1 MKIVTEVYAFS
12 SEKLDQR
19 NTAYEIRLT
28 GYFCSD
34 TIFSLSK
41 KVLLDAKG
49 QVMLQSKIRSTNVN
63 QGRILKYF
71 VDK

>member
-34 TIFSLSK
+34 TIFNLSK
-41 KVLLDAKG
+41 KVLLDAKNKN
-49 QVMLQSKIRSTNVN
+49 LEIRSGYAPVQN
-63 QGRILKYF
+63 
-71 VDK
+71 